1 MSTKQIILT
10 LKYAGLLLFTII
22 RIVWFSPWEK
32 IADDGEN
39 LRLKKVFEKKN
50 NVLMLCFC
58 HQMRSVLAIQFHAR
72 TLLPAKYWF
81 KFIHKR
87 FCIQGQKNTMNSSYV
102 KHTAMYLGITKWHI
116 IALYPTHRV
125 ILQVH
130 KLLLINFNL

>member
-10 LKYAGLLLFTII
+10 LKYTGLLLFTII

-39 LRLKKVFEKKN
+39 LRLKKVFEKKIMSWCCASVIKCALYWQFN
-50 NVLMLCFC
+50 FMLELFSPLNIDLNSYTNVF
-58 HQMRSVLAIQFHAR
+58 V
-72 TLLPAKYWF
+72 F
-81 KFIHKR
+81 KGK
-87 FCIQGQKNTMNSSYV
+87 KNTMNSSYV

-116 IALYPTHRV
+116 IALYSTHRV

>member
-10 LKYAGLLLFTII
+10 LKYTGLLLFTII

-39 LRLKKVFEKKN
+39 LRLKKLFEKKN

-72 TLLPAKYWF
+72 TLLPARYWF

-87 FCIQGQKNTMNSSYV
+87 FCIQGQKNTMNSSY
-102 KHTAMYLGITKWHI
+102 AN
-116 IALYPTHRV
+116 THRNV
-125 ILQVH
+125 FRYNTIAYNCIISNPQSNIASA
-130 KLLLINFNL
+130 KIAIN